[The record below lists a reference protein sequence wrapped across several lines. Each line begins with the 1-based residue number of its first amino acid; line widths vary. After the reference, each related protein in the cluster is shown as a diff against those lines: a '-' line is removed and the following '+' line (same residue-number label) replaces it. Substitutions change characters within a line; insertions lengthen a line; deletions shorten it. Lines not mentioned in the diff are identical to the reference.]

1 MKKAIVLGVGNAQ
14 VDLIRYLKSAGW
26 WVIGCSYR
34 HEGRGL
40 EYIDQFALLNI
51 TDVDGIEQLAQ
62 SEKVDLIYSIGSNSA
77 ASSAC

>member
-1 MKKAIVLGVGNAQ
+1 MKRLGLKKAIVLGVGNAQ

-40 EYIDQFALLNI
+40 DI
-51 TDVDGIEQLAQ
+51 
-62 SEKVDLIYSIGSNSA
+62 SISLP
-77 ASSAC
+77 C